1 MNLTIY
7 QTSEIFLNEEI
18 ARVTA
23 ESPSGSFC
31 MLPRHIDIATA
42 LVPGILSY
50 KTPDGRERFVALNG
64 GILTKQGDQVAIATQ
79 MAVKGE
85 LGALRKTVEKM
96 INGIDER
103 ERRTRTAVARLEADF
118 VKRFM
123 EFCKNA

>member
-1 MNLTIY
+1 MKLTIC

-18 ARVTA
+18 TRVTA
-23 ESPSGSFC
+23 ESPLGSFC
-31 MLPRHIDIATA
+31 MLPRHTDMATA
-42 LVPGILSY
+42 LVPGIVSY
-50 KTPDGRERFVALNG
+50 KTPDGKEKFVALNG

-85 LGALRKTVEKM
+85 LGALKKAVEKM
-96 INGIDER
+96 ISDIDER